1 MITRYSRPEMRAVWT
16 DENKL
21 KLWLQIEL
29 LASEALVKE
38 GVVPTRDCK
47 KIKVG
52 CAKWFA
58 NLPGLVARQRELEK
72 VLNHD
77 VIAFTTAVA
86 EAIND
91 KASRWFHFG
100 LTSSDVGDTCY
111 AVQMQQSADLL
122 IADVKKLLPVIARR
136 AWEYKFT
143 PCIGRSHGIHA
154 EPTTFGLK
162 LALMHDEFKR
172 ALRRLETAREVV
184 SVGKISGAVG
194 TSAHLSPRVE
204 AYVCKKLG
212 LRPAPIATQVVQRD
226 IHAEFQSAMALV
238 GASIERWT
246 VEFRHLQRTEVLEA
260 EEPFSKGQKGS
271 SAMPHKRNPITWERL
286 TGLARVLRGNALAAL
301 ENVALWHE
309 RDISHSSV
317 ERIIFPDS
325 CTLLDYMFGLLTRL
339 MDGLAVYPENMKKN
353 LGLSLGMWNS
363 QTVLLALIR
372 KGLTREAAYKLV
384 QDASMKT
391 WEVKHAGRDDADFV
405 EVLKATPEVAK
416 HFKRGELEK
425 LCSLAFHFKEV
436 NRRFK
441 RIGAIVIPDNRTK
454 KTKVTKKLETG
465 RFVFFAPS
473 KFHSTARRRPTAG
486 LPPAEMLSPAS
497 YNQKTS
503 LALFVPSRIRLRD
516 ILSRPHFP
524 NRLYACPI
532 RHLLS
537 SPRFHTSPQ
546 FSLA

>member
-1 MITRYSRPEMRAVWT
+1 MRAIWT

-21 KLWLQIEL
+21 KIWLQIEL

-38 GVVPTRDCK
+38 KVVPAKDFA
-47 KIKVG
+47 KIKAG

-58 NLPGLVARQRELEK
+58 DLPGLVARQRELEK

-77 VIAFTTAVA
+77 VIGFTTAVA
-86 EAIND
+86 EAIHD
-91 KASRWFHFG
+91 DASRWFHFG

-111 AVQMQQSADLL
+111 GLQMTQSADLL
-122 IADVKKLLPVIARR
+122 IADVKQLLPVIARR
-136 AWEYKFT
+136 AKEHTFT
-143 PCIGRSHGIHA
+143 PCIGRSHGIHG

-162 LALMHDEFKR
+162 LALMHDEFGR
-172 ALRRLETAREVV
+172 ALERLQRVREIVA
-184 SVGKISGAVG
+184 VGKLSGAVG

-226 IHAEFQSAMALV
+226 IHAEFQLAMALV
-238 GASIERWT
+238 GASIERWA

-260 EEPFSKGQKGS
+260 EEAFTVGQKGS

-286 TGLARVLRGNALAAL
+286 TGLARVLRGNAMASL

-339 MDGLAVYPENMKKN
+339 MDGLVVYPANMKKN

-363 QTVLLALIR
+363 QTVLLALIK

-384 QDASMKT
+384 QDAAMKT

-405 EVLKATPEVAK
+405 EQLQRDPAVAK
-416 HFKRGELEK
+416 HFKQGELEK
-425 LCSLAFHFKEV
+425 VCSLDFHFKEV
-436 NRRFK
+436 NHRFK
-441 RIGAIVIPDNRTK
+441 
-454 KTKVTKKLETG
+454 KLGLYPPTRG
-465 RFVFFAPS
+465 GGVAP
-473 KFHSTARRRPTAG
+473 TNAG
-486 LPPAEMLSPAS
+486 
-497 YNQKTS
+497 
-503 LALFVPSRIRLRD
+503 
-516 ILSRPHFP
+516 
-524 NRLYACPI
+524 
-532 RHLLS
+532 
-537 SPRFHTSPQ
+537 
-546 FSLA
+546 